1 MFVSINYRVGV
12 FGFLAHPEL
21 TKESNGKGS
30 GNFAFLDQI
39 AGLKWVKQ
47 NIAAFGGDP
56 DRVTIA
62 GQSAGSFS
70 VNALM
75 ASPQAKGLFQR
86 AIGESGAMFNE
97 DGRAL
102 TLEAA
107 ETNGKKFM
115 EAVHSNSIDEMRK
128 MSAEDLQKASGSFT
142 AGPVIDGYVL
152 PTNLYNIFDQQK
164 QNDVPLLTGWNSD
177 EGFSFGTVPTS
188 EEYKSN
194 AEKQYGELSGEFLKL
209 FPGTSADEIKKSQFA
224 FFRDNTFSWQAYT
237 WARMQSTKGKNK
249 AYLYQFNHVPPGQE
263 KWGAFHTAEVPYAL
277 HTLHAWNINFTEDD
291 KRLENM
297 ISSYWVNFAANGDPN
312 GGGLPQWDPYDA
324 NIDAVMVLDAGI
336 QEAKPIS
343 AKAEFDF
350 IDKYQATLRKK

>member
-1 MFVSINYRVGV
+1 M
-12 FGFLAHPEL
+12 
-21 TKESNGKGS
+21 
-30 GNFAFLDQI
+30 
-39 AGLKWVKQ
+39 
-47 NIAAFGGDP
+47 
-56 DRVTIA
+56 
-62 GQSAGSFS
+62 
-70 VNALM
+70 
-75 ASPQAKGLFQR
+75 
-86 AIGESGAMFNE
+86 
-97 DGRAL
+97 
-102 TLEAA
+102 
-107 ETNGKKFM
+107 
-115 EAVHSNSIDEMRK
+115 
-128 MSAEDLQKASGSFT
+128 
-142 AGPVIDGYVL
+142 IDGYVL